1 MSSKTDAVSTAK
13 SGGTKAPSSTASGR
27 PVLKNLTRAR
37 VPRAGLIGVSMAI
50 VGAVTWKVLVSD
62 RHKDHFTS
70 FYKSFDPERDYA
82 RMKASGVFKSLEGVE
97 RPAWL
102 SEYEGELDAA
112 IASLREL
119 LSLDQPKRT
128 TAVNGNLFHCVP
140 DSSSLQQ
147 T

>member
-13 SGGTKAPSSTASGR
+13 SGGTKATSSTASGR

-37 VPRAGLIGVSMAI
+37 VPQAGLIGIGLAT
-50 VGAVTWKVLVSD
+50 VGALAWKVLVSD
-62 RHKDHFTS
+62 RHKNNFTS

-112 IASLREL
+112 IASLRGKAHSE
-119 LSLDQPKRT
+119 
-128 TAVNGNLFHCVP
+128 
-140 DSSSLQQ
+140 
-147 T
+147 